1 MAKNKL
7 DLEQLSDAELE
18 EYLRGVEDQ
27 RNAAPTDEQLAG
39 GAPRELSLVMLV
51 AGLMGM
57 YASLSLIQAEK
68 QMLREP
74 LEALSCDINPLIG
87 CGKFL
92 NSPVNAVFFGVS
104 NAVFGLA
111 FFAGVAALGLV
122 LASGGRF
129 GRWLWAA
136 LDLAMVGAAAW
147 VAWFQWTSFTVEQ
160 SLCPYCLITWTVTI
174 PLVVNVLA
182 RSAQAGHFPCPEGL
196 RRVLV
201 RGRWY
206 IIAAVY
212 VALVLFAVVWFW
224 DQWAWVF

>member
-7 DLEQLSDAELE
+7 DLEQLSDAELD
-18 EYLRGVEDQ
+18 EYLRSVEDQ
-27 RNAAPTDEQLAG
+27 RNAAPSEEQLVG

-51 AGLMGM
+51 AGLIGM

-68 QMLREP
+68 QLLRDP
-74 LEALSCDINPLIG
+74 LGSLSCDINPLIG

-111 FFAGVAALGLV
+111 FFAGVTALGLV

-136 LDLAMVGAAAW
+136 VDLALVGAPAW
-147 VAWFQWTSFTVEQ
+147 IMWFQWTSFTVER
-160 SLCPYCLITWTVTI
+160 SLCPYCLLTWAVTI

-182 RSAQAGHFPCPEGL
+182 RSAQAGHFPCPPGV

-206 IIAAVY
+206 IVAVVY
-212 VALVLFAVVWFW
+212 TALVLFAVVWFW
-224 DQWAWVF
+224 DQWTLVL

>member
-7 DLEQLSDAELE
+7 DLEQLSDAELD
-18 EYLRGVEDQ
+18 EYLRSVEDQ
-27 RNAAPTDEQLAG
+27 RNAAPSEEQLVG

-51 AGLMGM
+51 AGLIGM

-68 QMLREP
+68 QLLRDP
-74 LEALSCDINPLIG
+74 LGSLSCDINPLIG

-111 FFAGVAALGLV
+111 FFAGVTALGLV

-136 LDLAMVGAAAW
+136 VDLAMVGATAW
-147 VAWFQWTSFTVEQ
+147 IMWFQWTSFTVER
-160 SLCPYCLITWTVTI
+160 SLCPYCLLTWAVTI

-196 RRVLV
+196 RSVLV

>member
-1 MAKNKL
+1 MAKKL
-7 DLEQLSDAELE
+7 DLERLSDAELE
-18 EYLRGVEDQ
+18 EYLRSVEQ
-27 RNAAPTDEQLAG
+27 RRNAAPSDEQVAG
-39 GAPRELSLVMLV
+39 GAPRELSFVMVV
-51 AGLMGM
+51 AGLLGL

-68 QMLREP
+68 QLLKDP
-74 LEALSCDINPLIG
+74 LGSLSCDINPLIG

-111 FFAGVAALGLV
+111 FFAGITALGLV

-182 RSAQAGHFPCPEGL
+182 RSAQAGHFPCSEGL